1 MWRWKK
7 RRKKKSTPQQVW
19 RRRNDFMNK
28 IVAKAGMA
36 VGIFLGVAIV
46 AYAITNLF
54 FSKSVTTSFT
64 PKEIFQFDFNIGLS
78 SGEIGPGDS
87 FSVNPVIYNDATE
100 DMFVFIEIEMPLV
113 GTTPL
118 YSFTPSD
125 EWCVVESDGGV
136 VVYAYTAG
144 SELMTALTPGES
156 TTALTEQMT
165 MWSITNAEY
174 AGINDINITLT
185 GYAIGVE
192 DVSDNPTEA
201 WFVCKEI
208 GENL

>member
-1 MWRWKK
+1 
-7 RRKKKSTPQQVW
+7 
-19 RRRNDFMNK
+19 MNK
-28 IVAKAGMA
+28 VVAKLGMA

-54 FSKSVTTSFT
+54 SMKSYTSSFT
-64 PKEIFQFDFNIGLS
+64 PKQIFQFDFNTGLNG
-78 SGEIGPGDS
+78 GEIGPGDS
-87 FSVNPVIYNDATE
+87 FSVSPVIYNDATE

-113 GTTPL
+113 GSTPL

-144 SELMTALTPGES
+144 SEGMTVLTPGES

-165 MWSITNAEY
+165 MRSITNAEY
-174 AGINDINITLT
+174 AGIDDINITLT

-192 DVSDNPTEA
+192 DVPSVPEEA
-201 WFVCKEI
+201 WDYCKLIEASQ
-208 GENL
+208 

>member
-1 MWRWKK
+1 
-7 RRKKKSTPQQVW
+7 
-19 RRRNDFMNK
+19 MNK

-36 VGIFLGVAIV
+36 VGIFLGLAFV

-165 MWSITNAEY
+165 MRSITNAEY

-192 DVSDNPTEA
+192 DVSDNPIEA

>member
-165 MWSITNAEY
+165 MRSITNAEY

>member
-1 MWRWKK
+1 MK
-7 RRKKKSTPQQVW
+7 R
-19 RRRNDFMNK
+19 
-28 IVAKAGMA
+28 KAFRA
-36 VGIFLGVAIV
+36 GVACGILLGITII
-46 AYAITNLF
+46 AYAITSLF
-54 FSKSVTTSFT
+54 FTKSETSKLSKKMVV
-64 PKEIFQFDFNIGLS
+64 QFDLTTGLNG
-78 SGEIGPGDS
+78 GEIGPGDS
-87 FSVNPVIYNDATE
+87 FSVSPVIYNDATE

-144 SELMTALTPGES
+144 SEGMTVLNPGES

-165 MWSITNAEY
+165 MRSITNAEY
-174 AGINDINITLT
+174 AGIDDINITLT

-192 DVSDNPTEA
+192 DVPSVPEEA
-201 WFVCKEI
+201 WDYCKLIEVSQ
-208 GENL
+208 